1 MKKIAYVGIFFGIFC
16 VFMLTGELIFPTDPE
31 TNTLLAPDWYATL
44 AMLTSIGGTIVISGQ
59 IKKRKK
65 KKAAQ
70 RLNVGGNASRIKFIP
85 TRYSDLDPDLF
96 DAIDIIFDSGTVSA
110 TAIQKKL
117 GCGYSRAYQIVCQ
130 LSDLGVISN
139 STDIALRRPIVR
151 KHIAETILKSA
162 GMSRAPHVSNLTQA
176 PIEKA
181 PEPEISINTSNI
193 IALEEKWRREQSGLS
208 IVEYELSKIDGMDGH
223 LFEHWCADLLRRNG
237 FCDVKVTP
245 GSNDQGVDILAKKDG
260 VTYAIQCKRYSSDL
274 GNTPVQEVAAGRAIY
289 GCHVAVVMTNQYFTS
304 SAKVAASATNVL
316 LWDRDQLTRMIESSI
331 HAIQKGNENGQ
342 TKNS

>member
-16 VFMLTGELIFPTDPE
+16 VFILTVELIFPTDPE
-31 TNTLLAPDWYATL
+31 TNTILVPGWYASL
-44 AMLTSIGGTIVISGQ
+44 AMLTSIGGTIVISRQ

-70 RLNVGGNASRIKFIP
+70 RLNVGGKASQIKFIP

-96 DAIDIIFDSGTVSA
+96 DVVDVIFDSGTVSA

-117 GCGYSRAYQIVCQ
+117 GCGYSRAYQIICQ
-130 LSDLGVISN
+130 LSDLGIISN
-139 STDIALRRPIVR
+139 STDIALRSPIVR

-162 GMSRAPHVSNLTQA
+162 GLSRTPHVSNLTQA
-176 PIEKA
+176 PL
-181 PEPEISINTSNI
+181 EPEISINTSNI
-193 IALEEKWRREQSGLS
+193 IALEEKWRRGQSGLS

-223 LFEHWCADLLRRNG
+223 LFEHWCADLLLGNG

-289 GCHVAVVMTNQYFTS
+289 GCHVAVVMTNQHFTS

-316 LWDRDQLTRMIESSI
+316 LWDRDRLTQMIETSI
-331 HAIQKGNENGQ
+331 HASQKGNENGQ
-342 TKNS
+342 TENS